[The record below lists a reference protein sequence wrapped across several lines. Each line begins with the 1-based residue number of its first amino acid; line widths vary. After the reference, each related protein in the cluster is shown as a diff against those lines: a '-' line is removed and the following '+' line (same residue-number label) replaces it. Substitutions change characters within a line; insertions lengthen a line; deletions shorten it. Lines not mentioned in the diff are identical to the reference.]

1 MRSEDDEKVRAERA
15 HKYFETLWGG
25 PEAAAVM
32 RDRALEYQPDH
43 CELSDDS
50 PGQVSRTRVS

>member
-1 MRSEDDEKVRAERA
+1 MRSKDDEKVRAERA
-15 HKYFETLWGG
+15 TKYFEVLWGG

-50 PGQVSRTRVS
+50 PGQVSRT